1 MYLQKE
7 VRVMSDGR
15 EEREEREKRREWE
28 KKEMEKSERSRDYT
42 PASDWENDWRP
53 ERRDS

>member
-1 MYLQKE
+1 
-7 VRVMSDGR
+7 MSDGR

-28 KKEMEKSERSRDYT
+28 KKELEKTERAKRDYV
-42 PASDWENDWRP
+42 PASDWESDWRP